1 MKGYNKFNEVR
12 EIVSDSV
19 LLDELMQILS
29 DDQLDEFA
37 DDLIRNFDLD
47 ISEEDYEGDC

>member
-12 EIVSDSV
+12 EMVGDSV
-19 LLDELMQILS
+19 LLDELIQILS

-37 DDLIRNFDLD
+37 DDLIRNLDLD
-47 ISEEDYEGDC
+47 MNDDEDY